1 MHLQTIIYISV
12 LLLVTPLS
20 GIASPRVNITPGDG
34 LTKEVSIDNS
44 QDGEL
49 KNAFGKEWKKA
60 AQRIEEHRPQWQE
73 IFESLDADVL
83 ECEAIIFP
91 EQLRYS
97 RLKNGME
104 EGATIALYVKGGT
117 QAANFSVG
125 YFQMKPSFVE
135 EVEAAWMKSP
145 LRHKYKLY
153 FDVRDSQSSRQKRL
167 KRLLDV
173 QWQCVYLG
181 LFYRLVRERIP
192 ELEELSGR
200 ERVIIMATA
209 YNRDFDASL
218 EQLQLMREDYMFHTD
233 IFPSENTEY
242 YSYGEISAQ
251 WYSEIIKLDY

>member
-1 MHLQTIIYISV
+1 MYLQTIIYISV
-12 LLLVTPLS
+12 LLLATPLCA
-20 GIASPRVNITPGDG
+20 IATPYGDSSTKDAPTGNIQDRE
-34 LTKEVSIDNS
+34 LKEV
-44 QDGEL
+44 
-49 KNAFGKEWKKA
+49 FGKEWKKA
-60 AQRIEEHRPQWQE
+60 AERVQQHRPRWNK

-97 RLKNGME
+97 CLQNGME

-117 QAANFSVG
+117 DAANFSVG

-218 EQLQLMREDYMFHTD
+218 EQLRLMREDYMFHTD

>member
-1 MHLQTIIYISV
+1 M
-12 LLLVTPLS
+12 LLVTPLS

-34 LTKEVSIDNS
+34 LTKEVPIDNS
-44 QDGEL
+44 QDREL

-60 AQRIEEHRPQWQE
+60 AQRVRVHRAQWHK
-73 IFESLDADVL
+73 IFESLDADAQ

-97 RLKNGME
+97 RLQNGME

>member
-1 MHLQTIIYISV
+1 MYLQTIIYISV

-20 GIASPRVNITPGDG
+20 GIVSPRVNIPSGDG
-34 LTKEVSIDNS
+34 LTKEGPIDNS
-44 QDGEL
+44 QDREL

-60 AQRIEEHRPQWQE
+60 AQRVRVHRAQWHK
-73 IFESLDADVL
+73 IFESLDADAQ

-97 RLKNGME
+97 RLQNGME
-104 EGATIALYVKGGT
+104 EGATIALYAKGGN

-145 LRHKYKLY
+145 LRHNYKLY
-153 FDVRDSQSSRQKRL
+153 FDLRDSQSSRQKRL
-167 KRLLDV
+167 ERLLDE

-181 LFYRLVRERIP
+181 MFYRLVRERIP

-251 WYSEIIKLDY
+251 WYSEIIK

>member
-1 MHLQTIIYISV
+1 MYLQTIIYISV

-34 LTKEVSIDNS
+34 LTKEVPIDNS
-44 QDGEL
+44 QDREL

-60 AQRIEEHRPQWQE
+60 AQRVRVHRAQWHK
-73 IFESLDADVL
+73 IFESLDADAQ

-97 RLKNGME
+97 RLQNGME

-153 FDVRDSQSSRQKRL
+153 FDLRDSQSSRQKRL
-167 KRLLDV
+167 ERLLDE

-181 LFYRLVRERIP
+181 MFYRLVRERIP

>member
-1 MHLQTIIYISV
+1 MYLQTIIYISV
-12 LLLVTPLS
+12 LLLAIPLS
-20 GIASPRVNITPGDG
+20 AITAPQENLQD
-34 LTKEVSIDNS
+34 KEL
-44 QDGEL
+44 E
-49 KNAFGKEWKKA
+49 KTFGKEWKKA
-60 AQRIEEHRPQWQE
+60 AERVQQHREQWRE
-73 IFESLDADVL
+73 IFESVDADVL

-97 RLKNGME
+97 RLQNGME

-117 QAANFSVG
+117 GAANFSVG

-135 EVEAAWMKSP
+135 EVERAWMKSP

-153 FDVRDSQSSRQKRL
+153 FDMSDSQASRSKRL
-167 KRLLDV
+167 ERLLNE

-181 LFYRLVRERIP
+181 MFYRLVRERIP

-209 YNRDFDASL
+209 YNRDFDAPL

>member
-1 MHLQTIIYISV
+1 MYLQTIIYISV
-12 LLLVTPLS
+12 LLLAIPLS
-20 GIASPRVNITPGDG
+20 AITAPQENLQD
-34 LTKEVSIDNS
+34 KEL
-44 QDGEL
+44 E
-49 KNAFGKEWKKA
+49 KAFGKEWKKA
-60 AQRIEEHRPQWQE
+60 AERVQQHREQWRE
-73 IFESLDADVL
+73 IFESVDADVL

-97 RLKNGME
+97 RLQNGME

-117 QAANFSVG
+117 GAANFSVG

-135 EVEAAWMKSP
+135 EVERAWMKSP

-153 FDVRDSQSSRQKRL
+153 FDMSDSQASRSKRL
-167 KRLLDV
+167 ERLLNE

-181 LFYRLVRERIP
+181 MFYRLVRERIP

-209 YNRDFDASL
+209 YNRDFDAPL

>member
-1 MHLQTIIYISV
+1 M
-12 LLLVTPLS
+12 LLVTPLS

>member
-1 MHLQTIIYISV
+1 M
-12 LLLVTPLS
+12 LLVILPS
-20 GIASPRVNITPGDG
+20 GTASPRVNIPPGDG
-34 LTKEVSIDNS
+34 LTKEVPIDNS
-44 QDGEL
+44 QDREL

-60 AQRIEEHRPQWQE
+60 AERVRVHRAQWHK
-73 IFESLDADVL
+73 IFESLDADIL

-97 RLKNGME
+97 RLQNGME

-117 QAANFSVG
+117 QVANFSVG

-145 LRHKYKLY
+145 LRHNYKLY
-153 FDVRDSQSSRQKRL
+153 FDLRDSQSSRQKRL
-167 KRLLDV
+167 ERLLDE

-181 LFYRLVRERIP
+181 MFYRLVRERIP
-192 ELEELSGR
+192 ELEKLSGR
-200 ERVIIMATA
+200 ERVLLMATA

-242 YSYGEISAQ
+242 FSYGEISAQ
-251 WYSEIIKLDY
+251 WYSEIIK

>member
-1 MHLQTIIYISV
+1 M
-12 LLLVTPLS
+12 LLVTPLS

-34 LTKEVSIDNS
+34 LIKEVSIDNS

-97 RLKNGME
+97 RLQNGME

-135 EVEAAWMKSP
+135 EIEAAWMKSP

-153 FDVRDSQSSRQKRL
+153 FDLRDSQSSRQKRL
-167 KRLLDV
+167 ERLLDE

-181 LFYRLVRERIP
+181 MFYRLVRERIP
-192 ELEELSGR
+192 ELEKLSGR
-200 ERVIIMATA
+200 ERVLLMATA

-218 EQLQLMREDYMFHTD
+218 EQLQLMREDYLFHTD

-251 WYSEIIKLDY
+251 WYSEIVKLDY

>member
-181 LFYRLVRERIP
+181 MFYRLVMERIP